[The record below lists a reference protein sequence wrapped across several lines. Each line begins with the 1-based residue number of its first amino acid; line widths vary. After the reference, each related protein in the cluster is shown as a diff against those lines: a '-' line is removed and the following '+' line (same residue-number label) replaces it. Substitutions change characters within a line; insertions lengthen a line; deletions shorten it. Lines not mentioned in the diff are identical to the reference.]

1 MNSSRAGAETSSQF
15 RAYEFIKER
24 IVSFELKPGQRL
36 KAQELAAELRLSRT
50 PVREALGRLE
60 QEGLVAKDAGWG
72 YAVRAMTLG
81 EVMDL
86 YRVREVLE
94 VEAALEA
101 VTKIDDAL
109 LDVLGKI
116 LTEAQRLASRG
127 RVGPFLTVTR
137 TFHGTLA
144 DATDN
149 GILRQMLSMI
159 SDRIQILGAMVLREN
174 PRRAKEI
181 LEENAAILC
190 ALREKDPRAI
200 EASVRSH
207 IRRAKETV
215 MQFIVDPRRS
225 RLYVGDGGLGIQE
238 RQHRSATIHTTTDE
252 EAHDGN
258 TARQSTR

>member
-1 MNSSRAGAETSSQF
+1 MNASLSGVEASSQF
-15 RAYEFIKER
+15 KAYQFIKER
-24 IVSFELKPGQRL
+24 IVSFELRPGQRL

-60 QEGLVAKDAGWG
+60 QEGLVAKDSGWG
-72 YAVRAMTLG
+72 YVVRAMTLG
-81 EVMDL
+81 EVMDM

-101 VTKIDDAL
+101 ASKMDDAL

-116 LTEAQRLASRG
+116 LAEARRLAARG
-127 RVGPFLTVTR
+127 RTGPFLTVTR
-137 TFHGTLA
+137 KFHGTLA

-174 PRRAKEI
+174 PRRAEEI
-181 LEENAAILC
+181 LEENTAILR
-190 ALREKDPRAI
+190 ALQERDPHGTEVA
-200 EASVRSH
+200 VRSH

-225 RLYVGDGGLGIQE
+225 RLHVDDGELGIRE
-238 RQHRSATIHTTTDE
+238 RQR
-252 EAHDGN
+252 
-258 TARQSTR
+258 